1 MNENEEIEELFGAA
15 KVPGA
20 LLGMEPVSEEDYD
33 RFWKWMKVP
42 LMDVPDDELIWC
54 YKQDRQNSAMS
65 KAGWASEIERRHLK
79 VD

>member
-1 MNENEEIEELFGAA
+1 MSEKKEVEELFGAA
-15 KVPGA
+15 KVA
-20 LLGMEPVSEEDYD
+20 AMILGIEPVSEEDYD

-42 LMDVPDDELIWC
+42 LMDIPDDELIWC
-54 YKQDRQNSAMS
+54 YRQDRQNSAMS